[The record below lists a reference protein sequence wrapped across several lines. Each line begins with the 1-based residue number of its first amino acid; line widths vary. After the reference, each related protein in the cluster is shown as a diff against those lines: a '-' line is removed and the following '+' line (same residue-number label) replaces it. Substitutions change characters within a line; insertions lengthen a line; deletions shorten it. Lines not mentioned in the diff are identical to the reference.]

1 MTKII
6 QSIPYPTYT
15 TAQRDALTDVL
26 LNTKINNSTT
36 GKVEEYNG
44 SIWIEQGGGS
54 GSTDL
59 SFSGSSING
68 IIISNTGSDATI
80 PLGDGTNSGL
90 SINNYPTTEKNKLA
104 NIAENANVGVVPNL
118 PITGATHTKITYD
131 AKGLV
136 VSGSTL
142 IANDIPNIAESQVV
156 NLTTDLGN
164 KADRVSISGATYTKI
179 SYNSQGIV
187 TGGTDATT
195 ADIAASTN
203 KNYITDSDQT
213 KLSLLPLSPI
223 AEIPSGDIDGNNLI
237 FTLSTQ
243 PSNSLGVVVILD
255 GFVQYNTIDYN
266 VVNQTITFT
275 TAPASGSTIFTNY
288 IQSTVS
294 QTGLTSTDVNSLIDN
309 RMDNAIYGSTL
320 VKNNSIA
327 SGTTVTDV
335 LTNIE
340 TNKAVTRKI
349 DRTAW
354 VATDITL
361 TLTYDVERNFA
372 YESPV
377 AIITTVT
384 ITLTDPPIGLAAE
397 YWFKFLAG
405 TGWGFNWPSGYTASI
420 GNDVIVSG
428 STYTISFK
436 ENIYT
441 IKKIA

>member
-1 MTKII
+1 MAKII

-15 TAQRDALTDVL
+15 TTQRDALTGVL

-36 GKVEEYNG
+36 SKVEEYNG
-44 SIWIEQGGGS
+44 SIWIEQGGGGS
-54 GSTDL
+54 GVTDL
-59 SFSGSSING
+59 GFTGSSTNG
-68 IIISNTGSDATI
+68 LVTSNTGADATI
-80 PLGDGTNSGL
+80 PLGNGTNSGL
-90 SINNYPTTEKNKLA
+90 SLNDYTTSEKNKLSG
-104 NIAENANVGVVPNL
+104 IATGANVGVVPNVA
-118 PITGATHTKITYD
+118 ITPGTFTKVTID
-131 AKGLV
+131 AKGL
-136 VSGSTL
+136 
-142 IANDIPNIAESQVV
+142 
-156 NLTTDLGN
+156 TTN
-164 KADRVSISGATYTKI
+164 
-179 SYNSQGIV
+179 
-187 TGGTDATT
+187 GTDATT

-275 TAPASGSTIFTNY
+275 TAPASGSTIFANY

-309 RMDNAIYGSTL
+309 RMNNATYGSTL
-320 VKNNSIA
+320 VKNNSTV
-327 SGTTVTDV
+327 SGTTVTDA

-340 TNKAVTRKI
+340 TNKALTRKI
-349 DRTAW
+349 SRTAW
-354 VATDITL
+354 VAIDVNL

-372 YESPV
+372 YGSPV

-384 ITLTDPPIGLAAE
+384 ITLIDPPIGLAAE